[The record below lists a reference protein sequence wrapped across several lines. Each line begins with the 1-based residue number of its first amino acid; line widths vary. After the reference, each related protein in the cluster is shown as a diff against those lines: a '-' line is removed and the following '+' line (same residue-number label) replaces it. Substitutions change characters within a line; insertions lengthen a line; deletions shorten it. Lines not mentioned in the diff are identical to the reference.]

1 MKKIFLSIS
10 IILFLS
16 HFTLNFA
23 QTLKTGTTSAQVLKL
38 NVGPRAIGMG
48 GAYTSIAN
56 DILSTYWNPSGTAEI
71 KSNEAFFNHTDLY
84 LDIRHDYAAFATNL
98 SDFGTIAAFVSVLS
112 MDEMLVR
119 TTDKPEGTGEYFDA
133 GALVIGLNY
142 SRFLTENFAIG
153 FNAKYITES
162 IWHMSATG
170 FAIDIGTLYKIQVLN
185 ELRIAASIS
194 NFGTKM
200 QLSGRDITRT
210 VPSGGGGRDLV
221 PVNYELDKFDLPL
234 LFRFG
239 ISSDL
244 LKTESNRLTLS
255 FDAVHPNDH
264 SEFINSGFEYSW
276 EEIIFVRAGYN
287 SLFEVDSEKGL
298 TIGFGL
304 NYRLMDV
311 IKIKLDYAYQD
322 FGRLTNPHY
331 FSVGLNF

>member
-1 MKKIFLSIS
+1 MKKLILSIVIS
-10 IILFLS
+10 LTLFQ
-16 HFTLNFA
+16 FTEIFA
-23 QTLKTGTTSAQVLKL
+23 QTLKTGTTSAQVLKF

-48 GAYTSIAN
+48 GAYTSVAN

-71 KSNEAFFNHTDLY
+71 KSNEAFFNHTDMY
-84 LDIRHDYAAFATNL
+84 LDIKHDYAAFATNL
-98 SDFGTIAAFVSVLS
+98 SDFGIVGAFVSVLS
-112 MDEMLVR
+112 MGEMIVR
-119 TTDKPEGTGEYFDA
+119 TTSQPEGTGEYFDA

-162 IWHMSATG
+162 IWHMTATG
-170 FAIDIGTLYKIQVLN
+170 FAIDVGTLYKIQVLN

-210 VPSGGGGRDLV
+210 VPSGGGGKDLV

-234 LFRFG
+234 IFRFG

-244 LKTESNRLTLS
+244 IKTESNRLTLAL
-255 FDAVHPNDH
+255 DAVHPNDH
-264 SEFINSGFEYSW
+264 SEFINSGFEYTW
-276 EEIIFVRAGYN
+276 EEIIFIRAGYN

-298 TIGFGL
+298 TLGFGL

-311 IKIKLDYAYQD
+311 VKIKLDYAYQD
-322 FGRLTNPHY
+322 FGRLTNLHY
-331 FSVGLNF
+331 FSIGLNF

>member
-1 MKKIFLSIS
+1 MKFS
-10 IILFLS
+10 
-16 HFTLNFA
+16 FTLLTILTTLILVFHLDA
-23 QTLKTGTTSAQVLKL
+23 QTLKTGTTAAQILKF

-48 GAYTSIAN
+48 GAYTSVAN
-56 DILSTYWNPSGTAEI
+56 DILSTFWNPSGTADI
-71 KSNEAFFNHTDLY
+71 KSNEAFFNHTDMY
-84 LDIRHDYAAFATNL
+84 LDIKHDYAAFATNL
-98 SDFGTIAAFVSVLS
+98 SDFGTVGVFVSVLS
-112 MDEMLVR
+112 MGEMQVR
-119 TTDKPEGTGEYFDA
+119 TVSQPEGTGEYFDA

-153 FNAKYITES
+153 FNAKYINES

-170 FAIDIGTLYKIQVLN
+170 FAIDVGTMYKIKVLN

-200 QLSGRDITRT
+200 QLSGRDVTRT

-244 LKTESNRLTLS
+244 VKTESNRLTLA

-264 SEFINSGFEYSW
+264 SEFINSGFEYAW
-276 EEIIFVRAGYN
+276 EEIIFIRAGYN
-287 SLFEVDSEKGL
+287 SLFEVNSEKGL
-298 TIGFGL
+298 TLGFGL
-304 NYRLMDV
+304 NYRLLDMV
-311 IKIKLDYAYQD
+311 KLKLDYAYQD
-322 FGRLTNPHY
+322 FGRLTNLHY
-331 FSVGLNF
+331 FSVGLTF